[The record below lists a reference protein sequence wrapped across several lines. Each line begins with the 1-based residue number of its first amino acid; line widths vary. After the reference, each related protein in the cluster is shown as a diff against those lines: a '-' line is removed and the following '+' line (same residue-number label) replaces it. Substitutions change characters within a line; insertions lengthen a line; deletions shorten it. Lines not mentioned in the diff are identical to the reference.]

1 MSQKPLNYR
10 HLHYFWVVAKE
21 GSITAAAQR
30 LGLTAQTISA
40 QLASLEREV
49 GRALLVPQGRRLVLT
64 DAGRMTMGY
73 ADQIFLLGEQ
83 LEESLRLGEG
93 ESGAR
98 LTLGISDGVPK
109 LIAYRLL
116 EVVMRLPRPVRLTC
130 YEGKFE
136 NLLADLALHK
146 LDLVVTDRPVN
157 PGSSLRLFSHPLG
170 ESETLLFGAPPLAE
184 RYREGFP
191 DSLHGAPLLLPTR
204 NNALRARLDQ
214 WLEARNLRPRILAEL
229 EDSALLGTFG
239 RSGTG
244 LFPGPAALEQDVA
257 EQLGA
262 LPVGRIEGVHEHF
275 YAISGE
281 RRIQNPAVEAILQI
295 TREQIL
301 RPEEQ
306 PAAAGQ

>member
-1 MSQKPLNYR
+1 MGQKPLNYR

-30 LGLTAQTISA
+30 LGLTAQTVSA
-40 QLASLEREV
+40 QLAALEREL
-49 GRALLVPQGRRLVLT
+49 GRALLAPQGRRLTLT
-64 DAGRMTMGY
+64 EAGRLAMGY

-83 LEESLRLGEG
+83 MEEGLRLGDGEG
-93 ESGAR
+93 GPR
-98 LTLGISDGVPK
+98 LTLGVSDGVPK

-116 EVVMRLPRPVRLTC
+116 EVVMRLPQPVRLSC

-146 LDLVVTDRPVN
+146 LNLVLTDRPVN

-170 ESETLLFGAPPLAE
+170 ESDTLLFGVPALAE
-184 RYREGFP
+184 RYRQGFP
-191 DSLHGAPLLLPTR
+191 ESLHGAPLLLPTR

-214 WLEARNLRPRILAEL
+214 WLEARNLRPRILGEF
-229 EDSALLGTFG
+229 EDSALLDTFG
-239 RSGTG
+239 RTGVG
-244 LFPGPAALEQDVA
+244 LFPGPAALRRDVA

-262 LPVGRIEGVHEHF
+262 LPVGAVEGVQEHF

-281 RRIQNPAVEAILQI
+281 RRIQHPAVEAILQA
-295 TREQIL
+295 TRERIL
-301 RPEEQ
+301 RV
-306 PAAAGQ
+306 GS